1 MIENEDIDF
10 AKLEHP
16 DDRFFT
22 VLKYENSPQFWYKF
36 NKICDMMMKRYL
48 YISDEYR
55 TEEMIKQ
62 IVGAYVGGHSFSMF
76 YELGEFQGLVGFTSM
91 VPEYRC
97 NFTFKIWD
105 KDFYSKEM
113 VRAIRKLTDFIMDT
127 FRLVRMRTESPDPR
141 MSKGA
146 RLLGFEYEGTEVK
159 GFKWH
164 DKYYDL
170 VSLGK
175 VREV

>member
-1 MIENEDIDF
+1 MIKEDDLDLQR
-10 AKLEHP
+10 LEHP
-16 DDRFFT
+16 DDRFFK
-22 VLKYENSPQFWYKF
+22 VFRFEDSPEFYFKF
-36 NKICDMMMKRYL
+36 NKICSMMMKRYL

-55 TEEMIKQ
+55 TEETIKK
-62 IVGAYVGGHSFSMF
+62 IVGSYISGQAFSMF
-76 YELGEFQGLVGFTSM
+76 YELGDFQGLVGFTSM

-113 VRAIRKLTDFIMDT
+113 VRAIRNLTDFIMDT

-146 RLLGFEYEGTEVK
+146 QLLGFEYEGTEKK
-159 GFKWH
+159 GFKWC

-175 VREV
+175 VR